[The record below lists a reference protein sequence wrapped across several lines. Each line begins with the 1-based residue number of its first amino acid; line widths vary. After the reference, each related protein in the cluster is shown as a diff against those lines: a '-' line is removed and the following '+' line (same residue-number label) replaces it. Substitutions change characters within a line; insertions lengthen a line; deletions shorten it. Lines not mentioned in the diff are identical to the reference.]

1 MLNRISFALL
11 IGTAVLAGCGRK
23 SPEPSASAAHAAPA
37 AAQVQVAAETA
48 GSAQDNGN
56 DVAFW
61 IHPSDPK
68 RSLVLV
74 SAGTAGLEAFALDGT
89 RAAHFTGGEFDY
101 VDVSYGSGAGA
112 DAGAIVVAYD
122 RKQRGLWA
130 LTIDPQ
136 SLAISAVS
144 KKAFQTGGEVVGL
157 CSYRSAV
164 TGDQYAFAA
173 TNGQLEQWKL
183 YVVEGEVR
191 GTLVRTIP
199 IGIGAGYCAADSQSG
214 SVYVAE
220 ETVGIWK
227 LAAEPET
234 EAERSAVDLVSPF
247 GTLKEE
253 VKGIAVYRVDASTA
267 YLIATD
273 AGDESYAVYN
283 LDDHKLLGRF
293 KVAAAS
299 SNPALDAVGE
309 SEGIAATAYDFGGAY
324 SGGLVAIFDESNEGG
339 NGNAKLVPWSAISDA
354 LKIAAGKG
362 FEPRTV
368 AAPAA
373 VVVAPDVETRPV
385 DDFGDAADDI
395 AIWAH
400 PTNPS
405 LSLVVGTNKK
415 RGLDVYDLKGK
426 RLQVLEDG
434 RVNNVDLRE
443 GFKLAGREVT
453 VVAASNRTY
462 KSLSLYRV
470 DAQARKLVN
479 VADGVI
485 ELGLGDPYG
494 LCMYRSAKSG
504 DTFVFVN
511 DSDGRFKQLKLVA
524 AGDKIKAEVVRE
536 FALDS
541 QTEGCVADDSN
552 GALYLGEEDVGLW
565 RYSAEPDGGTNRTS
579 IDTTAEGGHLEADV
593 EGMGLYLQPDGKGY
607 LVVSSQGSN
616 DYAVYR
622 RDGNNEYVGRFAVV
636 ANDALGIDG
645 VSETDGL
652 DVSSANLGGAY
663 SQGIFIAQDGRNITP
678 SETQNF
684 KFVPWAKI
692 AAGLKLQ

>member
-1 MLNRISFALL
+1 MLNRCVIALVMGCATL
-11 IGTAVLAGCGRK
+11 IGCERGQ
-23 SPEPSASAAHAAPA
+23 PEPDASAAP
-37 AAQVQVAAETA
+37 VAASQVEVFGETA

-101 VDVSYGSGAGA
+101 VDVSYGIGAGA
-112 DAGAIVVAYD
+112 DDNAIVVAYD

-136 SLAISAVS
+136 TLAISAAS
-144 KKAFQTGGEVVGL
+144 KTAFRTGGEVIGL
-157 CSYRSAV
+157 CAYRSPV

-173 TNGQLEQWKL
+173 SNGQLEQWKF
-183 YVVEGEVR
+183 YAVAGEVR

-199 IGIGAGYCAADSQSG
+199 IGTGAAYCATDAQTH

-220 ETVGIWK
+220 EIVGIWK

-234 EAERSAVDLVSPF
+234 EAERSAVDLVAPF
-247 GTLKEE
+247 GALKEE

-273 AGDESYAVYN
+273 VGDESYTVYN
-283 LDDHKLLGRF
+283 LADHKLVGRF
-293 KVAAAS
+293 KAAAAS
-299 SNPALDAVGE
+299 GNPALDAVGE
-309 SEGIAATAYDFGGAY
+309 SEGMAATAYDFGGVY
-324 SGGLVAIFDESNEGG
+324 PGGLVAIFDESNEGG
-339 NGNAKLVPWSAISDA
+339 SGNAKLLRWSAIADA

-362 FEPRTV
+362 VEPRTV
-368 AAPAA
+368 AAPES
-373 VVVAPDVETRPV
+373 VVVAADVETRPV
-385 DDFGDAADDI
+385 DDYGDAADDV

-400 PTNPS
+400 PKDPS
-405 LSLVVGTNKK
+405 LSLVIGTNKK
-415 RGLDVYDLKGK
+415 RGIDVYDLDGK
-426 RLQVLEDG
+426 RLQVIEDG

-443 GFKLAGREVT
+443 GFKLAGREIA
-453 VVAASNRTY
+453 VVAGSNRTS
-462 KSLSLYRV
+462 KSLALYRV
-470 DAQARKLVN
+470 DAQARRLVN

-494 LCMYRSAKSG
+494 LCMYRSGKSG
-504 DTFVFVN
+504 DTYVFVN
-511 DSDGRFKQLKLVA
+511 DSDGRFKQLKLIA
-524 AGDKIKAEVVRE
+524 AGDKIRAEVVRE
-536 FALDS
+536 FALES
-541 QTEGCVADDSN
+541 QTEGCVADDAN
-552 GALYLGEEDVGLW
+552 GALYLGEEDAGLW
-565 RYSAEPDGGTNRTS
+565 RYSAEPDGGTERKS
-579 IDTTAEGGHLEADV
+579 IDTTAEGGHLVADV
-593 EGMGLYLQPDGKGY
+593 EGMGLYLLPEGEGY

-616 DYAVYR
+616 DYPIYR
-622 RDGNNEYVGRFAVV
+622 REGANEYVGRFAVV

-652 DVSSANLGGAY
+652 DVSSANLGGPY

-678 SETQNF
+678 AETQNF
-684 KFVPWAKI
+684 KFVSWAKI

>member
-1 MLNRISFALL
+1 MLKRCATTLL
-11 IGTAVLAGCGRK
+11 VCCATLAACGRGQ
-23 SPEPSASAAHAAPA
+23 PEPTASPAPATAAP
-37 AAQVQVAAETA
+37 VPVHAETP

-61 IHPSDPK
+61 IHPSDPQ

-74 SAGTAGLEAFALDGT
+74 SAGTAGLEAFRLDGT

-112 DAGAIVVAYD
+112 DGGAMVVAYD

-130 LTIDPQ
+130 LSIDPQ
-136 SLAISAVS
+136 SLAISAIS
-144 KKAFQTGGEVVGL
+144 KSAFQTGGEVTGL
-157 CSYRSAV
+157 CTYRSAV

-173 TNGQLEQWKL
+173 THGLIEQWKF
-183 YVVEGEVR
+183 YVADGEVR

-199 IGIGAGYCAADSQSG
+199 IGIGAGYCATDSTSG
-214 SVYVAE
+214 SLYVTE

-234 EAERSAVDLVSPF
+234 EAERSAVDLVVPF

-273 AGDESYAVYN
+273 AGDQSYSVYD
-283 LDDHKLLGRF
+283 LAGHKLFGRF
-293 KVAAAS
+293 KATAAAG
-299 SNPALDAVGE
+299 NAELDAVGE

-324 SGGLVAIFDESNEGG
+324 PAGLLAIFDESNEGG
-339 NGNAKLVPWSAISDA
+339 HGNAKLVRWSAIADA
-354 LKIAAGKG
+354 LKISAAKG

-368 AAPAA
+368 AAPQA
-373 VVVAPDVETRPV
+373 VVVVPDVETRPV

-400 PTNPS
+400 PRDPS
-405 LSLVVGTNKK
+405 LSLVIGTNKK
-415 RGLDVYDLKGK
+415 RGIDVYDLKGK
-426 RLQVLEDG
+426 RLQVLDDG

-443 GFKLAGREVT
+443 GFKLGGREVA
-453 VVAASNRTY
+453 VVAGSNRTF
-462 KSLSLYRV
+462 KSLALYRV
-470 DAQARKLVN
+470 DPQARRLVN

-494 LCMYRSAKSG
+494 LCMYHSAKTG
-504 DTFVFVN
+504 DFFVFVN
-511 DSDGRFKQLKLVA
+511 DSDGRFKQLKLIA

-536 FALDS
+536 FALES
-541 QTEGCVADDSN
+541 QTEGCVADDAN
-552 GALYLGEEDVGLW
+552 GALYLGEEGQGLW
-565 RYSAEPDGGTNRTS
+565 RYSAEPDGGTDRTA
-579 IDTTAEGGHLEADV
+579 IDTTADGGHLNADV

-622 RDGNNEYVGRFAVV
+622 REGNNEFVGRFAVM

-663 SQGIFIAQDGRNITP
+663 AQGIFIAQDGRNITP
-678 SETQNF
+678 AETQNF
-684 KFVPWAKI
+684 KFVPWAQI
-692 AAGLKLQ
+692 AAAMKLQ